1 MDTDSTTNDAPVSA
15 GADDQTAQ
23 PVQPEPVAADT
34 PAEPTTNEEP
44 STDDNSSWLQAKGI
58 DPSDPEAIS
67 KLAEMARNAEKK
79 MHESTQKAS
88 DLTKSITESSD
99 KSGILETDPV
109 LERVQRVE
117 LALQVE
123 NFFKQEGIDAGMRP
137 KMAEYAE
144 QNPAIAAL
152 VDSGHISLRDLY
164 NMTKGA
170 DPAVTEAARA
180 EGGQEALQKVADK
193 QLGRATQGHATT
205 SSMPAQLTK
214 ANAEA
219 WYTSLSPAERADP
232 SNQAKLNAAL
242 SS

>member
-1 MDTDSTTNDAPVSA
+1 MDKDSTTNDAPASE
-15 GADDQTAQ
+15 GAEEEPAQ
-23 PVQPEPVAADT
+23 PAQPEAVSADT
-34 PAEPTTNEEP
+34 PTEPTTGEEP
-44 STDDNSSWLQAKGI
+44 SADDNSAWLQAKGI
-58 DPSDPEAIS
+58 DPSDPEAIG
-67 KLAEMARNAEKK
+67 KLADMARNAEKK

-123 NFFKQEGIDAGMRP
+123 SFFKQDGIDPAMRP

-144 QNPAIAAL
+144 QSPAVAAL

-164 NMTKGA
+164 NMTRGA
-170 DPAVTEAARA
+170 DPSVTESAK
-180 EGGQEALQKVADK
+180 EQGGKEALQKVADK
-193 QLGRATQGHATT
+193 QLGRASQGHATT

-219 WYTSLSPAERADP
+219 WYTSLSAAERADP

-242 SS
+242 AS